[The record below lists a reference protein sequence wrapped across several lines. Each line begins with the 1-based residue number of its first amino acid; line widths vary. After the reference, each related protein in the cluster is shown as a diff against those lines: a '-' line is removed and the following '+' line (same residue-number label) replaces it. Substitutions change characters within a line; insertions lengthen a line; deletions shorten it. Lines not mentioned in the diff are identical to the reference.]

1 MAHTRSNS
9 LTSRP
14 NTRRPASLVCQPL
27 VTNLYILFHS
37 KSARVPYQTPGV
49 PRSNSA
55 WAGILA
61 RIPHKFGRDG
71 TRIIAT
77 PGASP
82 RNPKATTGA
91 PRLLIEFIRLFFHEK
106 A

>member
-14 NTRRPASLVCQPL
+14 NTRRPAPLVCQPL
-27 VTNLYILFHS
+27 VTNLYIPFTGNQ
-37 KSARVPYQTPGV
+37 RVYRIKPGGATFKL
-49 PRSNSA
+49 S
-55 WAGILA
+55 L
-61 RIPHKFGRDG
+61 GRDFG
-71 TRIIAT
+71 PNPAQIPQGRY
-77 PGASP
+77 PNHRHSGASP

>member
-1 MAHTRSNS
+1 MYRIEPRGAPSELSLGRDFRSN
-9 LTSRP
+9 
-14 NTRRPASLVCQPL
+14 
-27 VTNLYILFHS
+27 
-37 KSARVPYQTPGV
+37 
-49 PRSNSA
+49 
-55 WAGILA
+55 
-61 RIPHKFGRDG
+61 PHRLRRDG

>member
-14 NTRRPASLVCQPL
+14 DTRRPAPLVCQPL
-27 VTNLYILFHS
+27 VTNLYIPFTGNQ
-37 KSARVPYQTPGV
+37 RVYRIK
-49 PRSNSA
+49 PRGATFNSA
-55 WAGILA
+55 WAGISA
-61 RIPHKFGRDG
+61 RIPHRFRRVG

-91 PRLLIEFIRLFFHEK
+91 SQLLIEFIRLFFHEK